1 MSKFR
6 NIIFILFLFFY
17 HLSFSS
23 ENINYNIICDKNDGN
38 YVDFKFDLK
47 FLDNGNLP
55 VPVNDTQTVSAFY
68 ENSYETD
75 FIGNNIVVNNNSISF
90 LIEWDDGTSSTWELF
105 SGEGGEWFADGGA
118 DTNWLCSSMMIPIR
132 ASLNDSHSGSSKSI
146 TNQSEADTSKPH
158 VYVELISY
166 EDLKDYDDNPYC
178 EMEFTFT
185 NQSFGTIYEMDISTE
200 GYDDRGD
207 KLDDYAF
214 KNTIQAFGDFWSSEE
229 EMKVGNSATS
239 KSLSLDSRC
248 QYIKDIYMTGVD
260 NKNCNIRMLP
270 EGFNCLDLIVPSS
283 KIDHINILFK

>member
-1 MSKFR
+1 MFKFI
-6 NIIFILFLFFY
+6 NIIFIPFVFYY

-47 FLDNGNLP
+47 FIDNSNLP
-55 VPVNDTQTVSAFY
+55 VPVNETQTVSASY
-68 ENSYETD
+68 DNSYETD
-75 FIGNNIVVNNNSISF
+75 FIGNNIVVNDNSISF

-105 SGEGGEWFADGGA
+105 SGEDGEWFADGGA
-118 DTNWLCSSMMIPIR
+118 DTNWLCSSINIPINT
-132 ASLNDSHSGSSKSI
+132 SNNVSHDDTNTSS
-146 TNQSEADTSKPH
+146 TNQSETDTSKPY
-158 VYVELISY
+158 VIVELISY
-166 EDLKDYDDNPYC
+166 EDLKDYEDNPYC

-185 NQSFGTIYEMDISTE
+185 NHSFGTIYEMDIISE

-229 EMKVGNSATS
+229 EMKVGNSTTS

-248 QYIKDIYMTGVD
+248 QYIKDIYMTEVD

-270 EGFNCLDLIVPSS
+270 EGFDCLNLVVPSS
-283 KIDHINILFK
+283 KIDHINLQFK